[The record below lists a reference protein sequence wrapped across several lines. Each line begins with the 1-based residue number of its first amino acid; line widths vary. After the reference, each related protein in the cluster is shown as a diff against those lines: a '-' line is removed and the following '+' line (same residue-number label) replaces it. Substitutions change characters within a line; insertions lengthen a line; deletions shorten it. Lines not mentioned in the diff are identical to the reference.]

1 MKKSIVTILAIATL
15 ASSFAGV
22 AMAQS
27 RGDNGGGRGGHSGRG
42 GSDGQEYLRVINQ
55 RPRYEVIKVKGD
67 VFCMVQKVRR
77 HDAYGNLYF
86 EHVRKCENRVVDVY

>member
-22 AMAQS
+22 AAAQS
-27 RGDNGGGRGGHSGRG
+27 RGDNGGGRGGNGGRG
-42 GSDGQEYLRVINQ
+42 GSDGAEYLRVNNQ
-55 RPRYEVIKVKGD
+55 RPRYVKVEGD
-67 VFCMVQKVRR
+67 VFCMIEKVRR

-86 EHVRKCENRVVDVY
+86 AHVRKCENRVVDVY

>member
-22 AMAQS
+22 AAAQS
-27 RGDNGGGRGGHSGRG
+27 RGDNGGRGGHSSRG

-55 RPRYEVIKVKGD
+55 RPRYVKVEGD
-67 VFCMVQKVRR
+67 VFCMIEKVRR
-77 HDAYGNLYF
+77 HDAYGNRYF

>member
-27 RGDNGGGRGGHSGRG
+27 RGDNGGGRGGNGGRG
-42 GSDGQEYLRVINQ
+42 GSDGVEYLRVNNQ
-55 RPRYEVIKVKGD
+55 RPRYVKVEGD
-67 VFCMVQKVRR
+67 VFCMIEKVRR
-77 HDAYGNLYF
+77 HDAYGNRYF
-86 EHVRKCENRVVDVY
+86 EHVRKCDNRIVDVY

>member
-22 AMAQS
+22 AAAQS
-27 RGDNGGGRGGHSGRG
+27 RGDNGGRGGHGGRG

-55 RPRYEVIKVKGD
+55 RPRHEVIKVKSD

-77 HDAYGNLYF
+77 FDAYGNRYF

>member
-27 RGDNGGGRGGHSGRG
+27 RGDNGGGRGGHGGRG
-42 GSDGQEYLRVINQ
+42 GSDGAEYLRVITH
-55 RPRYEVIKVKGD
+55 RPRYEVVKVKGD
-67 VFCMVQKVRR
+67 VFCMVEKVRR
-77 HDAYGNLYF
+77 YDAYGNRYF

>member
-27 RGDNGGGRGGHSGRG
+27 RGDNGGGRGGHGGRG
-42 GSDGQEYLRVINQ
+42 GSDGMEYLRVINQ

-77 HDAYGNLYF
+77 HDAYGNRYF
-86 EHVRKCENRVVDVY
+86 EHVRKCENRIVDVY

>member
-1 MKKSIVTILAIATL
+1 MKKSIVTILAVATF

-27 RGDNGGGRGGHSGRG
+27 RGDNGGGRGGNGGH

-55 RPRYEVIKVKGD
+55 RPRYVMVKGD
-67 VFCMVQKVRR
+67 VFCMVEKVRR